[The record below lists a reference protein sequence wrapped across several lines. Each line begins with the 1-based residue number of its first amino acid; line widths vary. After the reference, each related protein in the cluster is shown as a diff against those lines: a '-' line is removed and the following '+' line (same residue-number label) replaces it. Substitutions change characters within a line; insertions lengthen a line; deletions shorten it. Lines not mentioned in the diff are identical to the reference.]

1 MKKLLT
7 IIFLFSYTLFFAQ
20 GKFTLINKIDVT
32 ADFFTTDNQCNIY
45 VVKGNELT
53 KYDKSGIQL
62 YKYSN
67 KNFQNI
73 SFVDASNM
81 LKILVFYK
89 DFMQI
94 VFLDNTLSEN
104 GDPINISSIG
114 FQQAQ
119 LVCSSHNNGVWL
131 YDQQNFELDLLDANL
146 QKVHQTGNLNA
157 LLNQNFQPNYLLE
170 YNNKV
175 YINSPSQGI
184 LIFDIYGTYSKII
197 PIKNLNS
204 FQPIGSW
211 IYFFSKEKITSYN
224 IETTE
229 EKEFDVP
236 IKEFQTFRLELG
248 ELILK
253 TNNSIYLY
261 TSEN

>member
-1 MKKLLT
+1 MKKFFT
-7 IIFLFSYTLFFAQ
+7 IIFILNSTLFFSQ
-20 GKFTLINKIDVT
+20 SKFSLTKKIDINS
-32 ADFFTTDNQCNIY
+32 DFFTTDNQCNIY
-45 VVKGNELT
+45 VVHGNELT
-53 KYDKSGIQL
+53 KYDKSGKEL

-89 DFMQI
+89 DFMQV

-119 LVCSSHNNGVWL
+119 LVCSSHNNGMWL

-146 QKVHQTGNLNA
+146 QMVHQTGNLNA
-157 LLNQNFQPNYLLE
+157 LLNQNIQPNYLLE

-175 YINSPSQGI
+175 YLNNPSQGI
-184 LIFDIYGTYSKII
+184 LIFDVYGTYSKVI
-197 PIKNLNS
+197 PITNLS
-204 FQPIGSW
+204 EFQPIGTW
-211 IYFFSKEKITSYN
+211 IYYFSKEKITAYN
-224 IETTE
+224 IETIE
-229 EKEFDVP
+229 EKEFQVP
-236 IKEFQTFRLELG
+236 LKEFQSFRLELG
-248 ELILK
+248 QLIIK
-253 TNNSIYLY
+253 TNNSIYIY
-261 TSEN
+261 SSVN